1 MLKYWLRRLR
11 TLRGATSLSD
21 VPEWQR
27 RIIGKVLPYSMT
39 GESRILATVTA
50 VEYIVEHNIPGAI
63 VECGVWR
70 GGQMMA
76 AALTL
81 NHLQARRPLF
91 LFDTFEGMTAPNE
104 VDRDMEGQ
112 AAQSTFVAMSRNAV
126 GKRWCEARL
135 DEVQRNL
142 VSTGY
147 PPDQVHYIVGAVEQT
162 LPLSAPE
169 VIAYLRLDTD
179 WYASTLHELQHLF
192 PLVSRLGVVTIDDYG
207 HWEGARKATD
217 EYLVAH
223 GISALLH
230 RIDYSGRQFIK
241 P

>member
-1 MLKYWLRRLR
+1 MLKYWLRGLR
-11 TLRGATSLSD
+11 TLRGSTSLSD

-112 AAQSTFVAMSRNAV
+112 AAQSTFVEMSRNAV

-142 VSTGY
+142 ASTGY

-162 LPLSAPE
+162 LPSSAPE

-217 EYLVAH
+217 EYLIAH

>member
-1 MLKYWLRRLR
+1 MLKRWLRALR
-11 TLRGATSLSD
+11 TLRGRYMVD

-27 RIIGKVLPYSMT
+27 RIISSVLPYSMT
-39 GESRILATVTA
+39 GEDRILATVAA
-50 VEYIVEHNIPGAI
+50 VEYIVEHDIPGAI

-76 AALTL
+76 AALAL

-91 LFDTFEGMTAPNE
+91 LFDTFEGMTAPKE

-112 AAQSTFVAMSRNAV
+112 VAQGTFTAMSGNAV

-135 DEVQRNL
+135 DEVQRN
-142 VSTGY
+142 VASTGY
-147 PPDQVHYIVGAVEQT
+147 PMELVHFVVGPVEQT
-162 LPLSAPE
+162 LPEAAPE
-169 VIAYLRLDTD
+169 KIAYLRLDTD
-179 WYASTLHELQHLF
+179 WYASTIHELNHLF
-192 PLVSRLGVVTIDDYG
+192 PKVSRLGVVAVDDYG

-217 EYLVAH
+217 EYLSQHAVP
-223 GISALLH
+223 ALLH

>member
-1 MLKYWLRRLR
+1 MLKLWLHALR
-11 TLRGATSLSD
+11 TLQGSTRMSD
-21 VPEWQR
+21 VPEWQQ
-27 RIIGKVLPYSMT
+27 RIISRVLPYSMT
-39 GESRILATVTA
+39 GQDRILATVAA
-50 VEYIVEHNIPGAI
+50 VEYIVEHDIPGAV

-112 AAQSTFVAMSRNAV
+112 AAQSTFAAMSGNAV

-142 VSTGY
+142 ASTGY
-147 PPDQVHYIVGAVEQT
+147 PPDQMHYIVGKVEQT
-162 LPLSAPE
+162 LPSSAPE
-169 VIAYLRLDTD
+169 VVAYLRLDTD

-192 PLVSRLGVVTIDDYG
+192 PLVSRLGVIAIDDYG

-217 EYLVAH
+217 EYLMAH
-223 GISALLH
+223 SIPALLH